1 MHYHAVT
8 ARLHHER
15 IHRSDIVPVSWMI
28 LTHGI
33 YGSGSNWR
41 GIARKVVVRR
51 PDWGVA
57 LVDLRLHGRSEA
69 GEPPHT
75 VDACA
80 EDLRAL
86 IAELDEVGDVRIVAG
101 HSFGGKVTM
110 ATRAKV
116 ALDKIIVFD
125 ASPSARP
132 SAMTEPHN
140 TVVGVLELMRRMPK
154 QWARR
159 EDFANA
165 IVDEGHAQMLGQWL
179 AMNLVPQPDG
189 SYALRLDLAALHAL
203 LVDYYARDLW
213 DELYRPGCDVE
224 IVIAEKSSTIDEAD
238 RTRLET
244 APAHVHAHRIAAG
257 HWLHMEAP
265 DAVVDLLASQLPP
278 VDR

>member
-1 MHYHAVT
+1 MHYPRVP

-15 IHRSDIVPVSWMI
+15 IHKSDTVPVRWMI
-28 LTHGI
+28 MTHGI
-33 YGSGSNWR
+33 YGTGGNWR
-41 GIARKVVVRR
+41 GIARKVNARR
-51 PDWGVA
+51 PEWGIA

-86 IAELDEVGDVRIVAG
+86 IGELGELDVRVVAG

-110 ATRAKV
+110 AARAKV
-116 ALDKIIVFD
+116 ALDRIVVLD

-132 SAMTEPHN
+132 DAMTDHRN
-140 TVVGVLELMRRMPK
+140 TVVGVLELMRRLPK

-165 IVDEGHAQMLGQWL
+165 VVAEGHAPMLGNWL
-179 AMNLVPQPDG
+179 AMNLAPESDG
-189 SYALRLDLAALHAL
+189 SYVLRLDLDALHAL

-213 DELYRPGCDVE
+213 DELYQPGSDVE
-224 IVIAEKSSTIDEAD
+224 IVIAEKSWTLDDAD
-238 RTRLET
+238 RTRLES
-244 APAHVHAHRIAAG
+244 APSHVHAHRIAAG

-265 DAVVDLLASQLPP
+265 DAVVDLLASLLPP
-278 VDR
+278 VAA